1 MLLRPLRLVLLTDT
15 LRRARIQT
23 HISLVSVIWAF
34 ERGSDRL
41 RWRTASLA
49 ALARSRTPLS
59 AVSHRLAPPQG
70 PALRDETAN
79 RRRRR
84 PRSRAFAETAA
95 AATTTAPT
103 VAAAKG
109 TSAGPTMEDS
119 FHVDNLGNIVQKL
132 SVEVDRL
139 AKRRAEQQQQQ

>member
-1 MLLRPLRLVLLTDT
+1 MGLACPLEFPIQAAHWLSKLTQFYLPLNLLPLMLLRPLRLVLLTDT

-59 AVSHRLAPPQG
+59 APIVDDVG
-70 PALRDETAN
+70 PAVEPLRRQ

-84 PRSRAFAETAA
+84 RQHR
-95 AATTTAPT
+95 
-103 VAAAKG
+103 
-109 TSAGPTMEDS
+109 
-119 FHVDNLGNIVQKL
+119 Q
-132 SVEVDRL
+132 
-139 AKRRAEQQQQQ
+139 